1 MTPTGRVRVGRS
13 YFLPAAPEKG
23 RSMTPLPNSLSISL
37 WVVGCC
43 WAAGVLA
50 YVTDSKIGLVVPLA
64 VIGAFTGL
72 AEWLVR
78 SQRH

>member
-1 MTPTGRVRVGRS
+1 MTPTGRTRVGRS

-23 RSMTPLPNSLSISL
+23 RLMTPLPNSLSISL

-43 WAAGVLA
+43 WAVAAIA
-50 YVTDSKIGLVVPLA
+50 YVTDSETGLAVPLA
-64 VIGAFTGL
+64 IIGALTGL

-78 SQRH
+78 RQRH